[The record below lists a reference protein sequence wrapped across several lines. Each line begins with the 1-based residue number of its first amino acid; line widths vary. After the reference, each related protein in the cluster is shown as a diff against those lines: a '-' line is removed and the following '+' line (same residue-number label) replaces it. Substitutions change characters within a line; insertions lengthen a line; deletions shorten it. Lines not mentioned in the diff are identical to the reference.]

1 MFRFWLLAALLAIA
15 SSVTLFAVKMN
26 SPAPEIA
33 LDRLIPDQPVENAT
47 LRALAGKS
55 VVVEFWATWCA
66 PCVAQIPHLN
76 KLASNFKNR
85 PIQFLSITQ
94 EKPDVVNRFLRQHPI
109 EGWVGM
115 TLPKR
120 GPVQVEEVFDG
131 ESIRERMPP
140 DAFKA
145 YGVVGIPKTVLIDSN
160 GKVVAITFPSSVDA
174 SVLENLMAGR
184 PVHVP
189 AIPPIRG
196 IVHYPPPL
204 Y

>member
-1 MFRFWLLAALLAIA
+1 MFRFWLLAALLVIA

-33 LDRLIPDQPVENAT
+33 LGRLIPDQPVENAT
-47 LRALAGKS
+47 LRALAGKA

-66 PCVAQIPHLN
+66 GCVAQIPRLN

-85 PIQFLSITQ
+85 PIQFLSITA
-94 EKPDVVNRFLRQHPI
+94 EKPDAVQRFLRQHPI

-145 YGVVGIPKTVLIDSN
+145 YGVAEIPKTVLIDSN
-160 GKVVAITFPSSVDA
+160 GNVAAITSPGSVDA
-174 SVLENLMAGR
+174 SILENLMAGR
-184 PVHVP
+184 PVHAPALPPHPAVP
-189 AIPPIRG
+189 GI
-196 IVHYPPPL
+196 IVH
-204 Y
+204 